1 VNGTPAHDW
10 LRPQLERLLAE
21 AEEKGINRATS
32 VAVLTDLLAGP
43 EFNPTR
49 PETDIPMD

>member
-1 VNGTPAHDW
+1 VTGTPAHDW

-21 AEEKGINRATS
+21 AGEQGIGRDTA
-32 VAVLTDLLAGP
+32 VAVLTDLLSGP

-49 PETDIPMD
+49 PETDIPTG